1 MPPSPSVISEGTTVV
16 PQHVI
21 VHPLVLLSAVDSYIR
36 SAQGSKRRV
45 VGILLGQNNGTV
57 VNVANSY
64 AIPFEEDEKNS
75 SVWFLDHNFMESMNE
90 MFKKINASE
99 KLIGW
104 YHTGPQLR
112 PSDLEINNLLK
123 KYIPNPVLVIID
135 VMPKSVGLPTNAY
148 FAIDE
153 IKEDGSKSSRTFVH
167 LPSSIEAEEAEEIGV
182 EHLLRDTRDVS
193 VGTLATRVTQQAQ
206 SLQGLG
212 QRLTEIA
219 DYLRKVVNGQL
230 PINHAILAELQ
241 SVFNLLPNV
250 FSGPVSSEQVLQSE
264 AQRAFN
270 INSNDQLMSIYIS
283 SIVRAVIALHDLLD
297 SLAASKT
304 VEQQEI
310 KPLLQQEESAAA
322 NAEQKS

>member
-1 MPPSPSVISEGTTVV
+1 M
-16 PQHVI
+16 
-21 VHPLVLLSAVDSYIR
+21 HPLVLLSAVDSYNR
-36 SAQGSKRRV
+36 SAKGTKRRV
-45 VGILLGQNNGTV
+45 VGILLGQNNGDV

-64 AIPFEEDEKNS
+64 AIPFEEDEKNA

-90 MFKKINASE
+90 MFKKINANE
-99 KLIGW
+99 KLVGW

-135 VMPKSVGLPTNAY
+135 VKPKSVGLPTNAY

-153 IKEDGSKSSRTFVH
+153 IEDDGSKSSRTFVH

-182 EHLLRDTRDVS
+182 EHLLRDTRDAS

-219 DYLRKVVNGQL
+219 DYLRKVVDGQL

-241 SVFNLLPNV
+241 SVFNLLPNI
-250 FSGPVSSEQVLQSE
+250 FSGPVVSEQALESE

-270 INSNDQLMSIYIS
+270 VNSNDQLMSIYIS

-297 SLAASKT
+297 SLAASKAM
-304 VEQQEI
+304 EQQDI
-310 KPLLQQEESAAA
+310 KPTVQNGEVSA
-322 NAEQKS
+322 NAEQKA

>member
-1 MPPSPSVISEGTTVV
+1 MPPAVSSETSTIV
-16 PQHVI
+16 PQQVI
-21 VHPLVLLSAVDSYIR
+21 VHPLVLLSAVDSYNR
-36 SAQGSKRRV
+36 SAKGTKRRV
-45 VGILLGQNNGTV
+45 VGILLGQNNGDV

-64 AIPFEEDEKNS
+64 AIPFEEDEKNA

-90 MFKKINASE
+90 MFKKINANE
-99 KLIGW
+99 KLVGW

-135 VMPKSVGLPTNAY
+135 VKPKSVGLPTNAY

-153 IKEDGSKSSRTFVH
+153 IEDDGSKSSRTFVH

-182 EHLLRDTRDVS
+182 EHLLRDTRDAS

-219 DYLRKVVNGQL
+219 DYLRKVVDGQL

-241 SVFNLLPNV
+241 SVFNLLPNI
-250 FSGPVSSEQVLQSE
+250 FSGPVVSEQALESE

-270 INSNDQLMSIYIS
+270 VNSNDQLMSIYIS

-297 SLAASKT
+297 SLAASKAM
-304 VEQQEI
+304 EQQDI
-310 KPLLQQEESAAA
+310 KPTVQNGEVSA
-322 NAEQKS
+322 NAEQKA